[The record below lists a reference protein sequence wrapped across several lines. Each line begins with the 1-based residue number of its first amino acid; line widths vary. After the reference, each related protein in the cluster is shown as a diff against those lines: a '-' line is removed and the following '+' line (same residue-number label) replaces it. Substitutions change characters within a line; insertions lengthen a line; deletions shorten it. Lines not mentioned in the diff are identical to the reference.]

1 MSEKIQDV
9 YKNLFG
15 DALEKYNQK
24 QKRNDRK
31 IPDYYEKIR
40 TSKQEKLFY
49 EVIIQVGDFE
59 DMNATSDNG
68 KLAEK
73 ILDRYMQDFKIR
85 NPNLYV
91 FSAHLHMDEATPHLH
106 IDFIPFSTNNARGL
120 ETKNSLK
127 GALESQGFKGGTK
140 QNSELNQW
148 QDAEKEVVAKIM
160 LEHNIE
166 WDKRGGGQTHKT
178 VDKFKADKLAEK
190 VAGLDKQLVEV
201 SREIKKVNSINYKL
215 AELENITTKPVP
227 LSTNKVIISKKDFTN
242 LQNFSKKYV
251 ANVDMNKKL
260 KSQLK
265 TVINE
270 KNQLLNE
277 NKSLNNE
284 LFGFKSV
291 INKLKGFDAQAR
303 INELESTLS
312 KIMKFVESLNLKL
325 QLEQYL
331 NKQKDKKGR

>member
-40 TSKQEKLFY
+40 TAKQEKLFY

-73 ILDRYMQDFKIR
+73 ILDTYMKDFKIR

-106 IDFIPFSTNNARGL
+106 IDFIPFSTNNTRGL

-140 QNSELNQW
+140 QSSELNQW

-166 WDKRGGGQTHKT
+166 WDKRGGGQIHKT

-201 SREIKKVNSINYKL
+201 SSEIKKVNSINCKL
-215 AELENITTKPVP
+215 VELENITTKPVP

-242 LQNFSKKYV
+242 LQNLSKKYV

-277 NKSLNNE
+277 NKLLNKE

-303 INELESTLS
+303 INELENTLS
-312 KIMKFVESLNLKL
+312 KIMKFIESLNLKF